1 MTRGVGVFTVLYW
14 LFMYFLLTIPVF
26 LGLALA
32 ARLTGSAGVR
42 RAAEVVMLTGGVA
55 LLPVVLQ
62 RAFERPVLWAV
73 VVLLALLLAFGVMMH
88 VRSYRQPS

>member
-1 MTRGVGVFTVLYW
+1 MVALLYW
-14 LFMYFLLTIPVF
+14 LFLYFLLTIPVF

-42 RAAEVVMLTGGVA
+42 RAAEVVMLSGGVA

-62 RAFERPVLWAV
+62 RAPERPVLWLV
-73 VVLLALLLAFGVMMH
+73 VVLLAVLLVFGVVMH
-88 VRSYRQPS
+88 VKSYHRPS